1 MKEQDILEA
10 VEKMRI
16 DWKKNDDK
24 RDSGLPHDLPEI
36 KFPEELNQVNEYI
49 HWVAKHAD
57 EYNLDKNNVF
67 LVGDSAGG
75 QMAEQYTAILTNP
88 VYREKFGYTLPD
100 LKFRAVAL
108 NSPATFMKDPGMMMD
123 ATLAYFDPEVMKS
136 TKNQDLIDVEK
147 YITGGF
153 LPTFIST
160 ANEDFIHDCAVR
172 LDGFLRAKG
181 VEVIQKSWGDEK
193 HPEPHVFLIN
203 QKDELAKE
211 ANDEEAAFFRRH
223 IVKE

>member
-1 MKEQDILEA
+1 MLKNILLEA
-10 VEKMRI
+10 
-16 DWKKNDDK
+16 
-24 RDSGLPHDLPEI
+24 
-36 KFPEELNQVNEYI
+36 
-49 HWVAKHAD
+49 
-57 EYNLDKNNVF
+57 
-67 LVGDSAGG
+67 
-75 QMAEQYTAILTNP
+75 
-88 VYREKFGYTLPD
+88 
-100 LKFRAVAL
+100 
-108 NSPATFMKDPGMMMD
+108 
-123 ATLAYFDPEVMKS
+123 
-136 TKNQDLIDVEK
+136 
-147 YITGGF
+147 F

-181 VEVIQKSWGDEK
+181 IEVIQKSWGDEK